1 MRWNRFLNL
10 ILRVHLDKSVFSCQN
25 GAVMSTE
32 LQSRIRE
39 YIATTQ
45 WATLAY
51 VRDDGAPMLRV
62 MGSFALSARGLD
74 LYFSSDK
81 KAAKVEQI
89 ERHPKVS
96 FYFQHEGHTFADY
109 RNVTLVG
116 EAQRVSEGPDL
127 NEAISL
133 LRVKSPHFKE
143 LAETNQLHTTAIF
156 KIATTEIKGL
166 DYTRPMGP
174 ERVIAFSVEPH

>member
-1 MRWNRFLNL
+1 
-10 ILRVHLDKSVFSCQN
+10 
-25 GAVMSTE
+25 MSTE
-32 LQSRIRE
+32 LQSQIRE
-39 YIATTQ
+39 YIATTK

-62 MGSFALSARGLD
+62 MGSFALAPTSFD

-81 KAAKVEQI
+81 AAAKVAQI

-109 RNVTLVG
+109 RNVSIVG
-116 EAQRVSEGPDL
+116 EAHRVSSGPDRD
-127 NEAISL
+127 EAISL
-133 LRVKSPHFKE
+133 LRGKSPHFKE

-156 KIATTEIKGL
+156 KIATAEINGL
-166 DYTRPMGP
+166 DYTRPVGP
-174 ERVIAFSVEPH
+174 DRVISLVCGAA